1 MFFLP
6 FAHFQFQY
14 GAQADIYSLNVIFFE
29 LFSGRHPFPG
39 TIYQVYQAK
48 LRGEK
53 PVVPA
58 NFPSDL
64 KELVFQSFSIEPK
77 KRPPLENFQPA
88 LNKMLTLA
96 GTEENQS
103 VTRQEVDSLTEKDEQ
118 HFPLREVSIA
128 LEEIS
133 NKSDNISTDTD
144 TREQLWTNLEAGM

>member
-1 MFFLP
+1 MKP
-6 FAHFQFQY
+6 FALFHFQY
-14 GAQADIYSLNVIFFE
+14 GAQADIYSLNIIFFE

-39 TIYQVYQAK
+39 NIYQVYLAK

-53 PVVPA
+53 PVVPD

-77 KRPPLENFQPA
+77 ERPPLENFQPA

-103 VTRQEVDSLTEKDEQ
+103 VTWPDVDSLTEKDE
-118 HFPLREVSIA
+118 HLGEVNIA

-133 NKSDNISTDTD
+133 NKLENIPTDTD
-144 TREQLWTNLEAGM
+144 TREELWTNLEAGM

>member
-1 MFFLP
+1 MKP
-6 FAHFQFQY
+6 FALFHFQY
-14 GAQADIYSLNVIFFE
+14 GAQADIYSLNIIFFE

-39 TIYQVYQAK
+39 TIYQVYLAK

-53 PVVPA
+53 PLVPA

-77 KRPPLENFQPA
+77 ERPPLENFQPV

-96 GTEENQS
+96 GTEKNQS
-103 VTRQEVDSLTEKDEQ
+103 ITWPDVDSLTEKDEQ
-118 HFPLREVSIA
+118 HLGEVSIA

-133 NKSDNISTDTD
+133 NKLEDISTDTD